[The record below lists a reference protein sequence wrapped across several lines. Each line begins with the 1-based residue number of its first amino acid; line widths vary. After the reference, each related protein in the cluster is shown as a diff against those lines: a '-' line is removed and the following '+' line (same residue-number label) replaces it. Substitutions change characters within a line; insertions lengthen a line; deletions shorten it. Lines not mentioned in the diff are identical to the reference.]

1 MADALCRLPRVL
13 LDGRPAARA
22 LLCGSNAH
30 PGLRGEALFYPYQDG
45 TLLLIRALGLPGDG
59 FYACHIHALGDCC
72 TGGDVAFHCAGPHY
86 DPEGREHPNHAG
98 DLPVLLSSGGRAL
111 SLVYT
116 GRFQPGQVLGRS
128 VVLHALPDDYR
139 SQPTGAAGARM
150 ACHAGPAFCSL
161 LSIVSCF
168 AIPRSPPAPRRPRP
182 VRRCSTRSAPLRR
195 IWRPRGS
202 SSARFLGCKPLPRR

>member
-1 MADALCRLPRVL
+1 MC
-13 LDGRPAARA
+13 
-22 LLCGSNAH
+22 
-30 PGLRGEALFYPYQDG
+30 
-45 TLLLIRALGLPGDG
+45 IRDRPGDG

-128 VVLHALPDDYR
+128 VVLHALPEMCIRDSIGIALGYLLSLILGKAMYDLILY
-139 SQPTGAAGARM
+139 PDALVTAGAF
-150 ACHAGPAFCSL
+150 AFSVAIGIVFGIYPAAKASGL
-161 LSIVSCF
+161 Q
-168 AIPRSPPAPRRPRP
+168 P
-182 VRRCSTRSAPLRR
+182 VDALR
-195 IWRPRGS
+195 
-202 SSARFLGCKPLPRR
+202 AD

>member
-86 DPEGREHPNHAG
+86 DPEISPSCSPA
-98 DLPVLLSSGGRAL
+98 AA
-111 SLVYT
+111 
-116 GRFQPGQVLGRS
+116 GRS
-128 VVLHALPDDYR
+128 P
-139 SQPTGAAGARM
+139 SCIPAGFSPGR
-150 ACHAGPAFCSL
+150 CWAGRWYSTLCPMTTA
-161 LSIVSCF
+161 V
-168 AIPRSPPAPRRPRP
+168 SPPAPPGAALP
-182 VRRCSTRSAPLRR
+182 AASSPLWPEPGPHGLSCGPGFLLSIIYCILFCYPTVTTRTTASPPSAPL
-195 IWRPRGS
+195 
-202 SSARFLGCKPLPRR
+202 

>member
-139 SQPTGAAGARM
+139 SQHRRRRGPHCLRRHLPCGLSRARM

-161 LSIVSCF
+161 FIYCILFCYPTVTTRTT
-168 AIPRSPPAPRRPRP
+168 ASPP
-182 VRRCSTRSAPLRR
+182 SAPL
-195 IWRPRGS
+195 
-202 SSARFLGCKPLPRR
+202 

>member
-86 DPEGREHPNHAG
+86 DPEAASTRTTREISPSCSPA
-98 DLPVLLSSGGRAL
+98 AA
-111 SLVYT
+111 
-116 GRFQPGQVLGRS
+116 GRS
-128 VVLHALPDDYR
+128 P
-139 SQPTGAAGARM
+139 SCIPAGFSPGR
-150 ACHAGPAFCSL
+150 CWAGRWYSTLCPMTTA
-161 LSIVSCF
+161 V
-168 AIPRSPPAPRRPRP
+168 SPPAPPGAALP
-182 VRRCSTRSAPLRR
+182 AASSPLWPEPGPHGLSCGPGFLLSIIYCILFCYPTVTTRTTASPPSAPL
-195 IWRPRGS
+195 
-202 SSARFLGCKPLPRR
+202 

>member
-116 GRFQPGQVLGRS
+116 GRFQPGQVLGRCGLS
-128 VVLHALPDDYR
+128 R
-139 SQPTGAAGARM
+139 ARM

-161 LSIVSCF
+161 FIYCILFCYPTVTTRTT
-168 AIPRSPPAPRRPRP
+168 ASPP
-182 VRRCSTRSAPLRR
+182 SAPL
-195 IWRPRGS
+195 
-202 SSARFLGCKPLPRR
+202 

>member
-72 TGGDVAFHCAGPHY
+72 TGGRRGLSLRRSPLRSGRPRAPEPRGRSPRPALQRRPGALPRVYRPISARAGAGPVGGT
-86 DPEGREHPNHAG
+86 PRSARR
-98 DLPVLLSSGGRAL
+98 LPQSAHRRRRGPHCLRRHLPCGLSR
-111 SLVYT
+111 
-116 GRFQPGQVLGRS
+116 
-128 VVLHALPDDYR
+128 
-139 SQPTGAAGARM
+139 ARM

-161 LSIVSCF
+161 FIYCILFCYPTVTTRTT
-168 AIPRSPPAPRRPRP
+168 ASPP
-182 VRRCSTRSAPLRR
+182 SAPL
-195 IWRPRGS
+195 
-202 SSARFLGCKPLPRR
+202 

>member
-72 TGGDVAFHCAGPHY
+72 TGGD
-86 DPEGREHPNHAG
+86 
-98 DLPVLLSSGGRAL
+98 LPVLLSSGGRAL

-139 SQPTGAAGARM
+139 SQPTGAAGGRI
-150 ACHAGPAFCSL
+150 ACGV
-161 LSIVSCF
+161 I
-168 AIPRSPPAPRRPRP
+168 SPVA
-182 VRRCSTRSAPLRR
+182 
-195 IWRPRGS
+195 
-202 SSARFLGCKPLPRR
+202 

>member
-86 DPEGREHPNHAG
+86 D
-98 DLPVLLSSGGRAL
+98 LPR
-111 SLVYT
+111 VY
-116 GRFQPGQVLGRS
+116 RPVSAR
-128 VVLHALPDDYR
+128 
-139 SQPTGAAGARM
+139 AGA
-150 ACHAGPAFCSL
+150 GP
-161 LSIVSCF
+161 VGGT
-168 AIPRSPPAPRRPRP
+168 PRS
-182 VRRCSTRSAPLRR
+182 
-195 IWRPRGS
+195 
-202 SSARFLGCKPLPRR
+202 AR

>member
-98 DLPVLLSSGGRAL
+98 ISPSCSPAAA
-111 SLVYT
+111 
-116 GRFQPGQVLGRS
+116 GRS
-128 VVLHALPDDYR
+128 P
-139 SQPTGAAGARM
+139 SCIPAGFSPGR
-150 ACHAGPAFCSL
+150 CWAGRWYSTLCPMTTA
-161 LSIVSCF
+161 V
-168 AIPRSPPAPRRPRP
+168 SPPAPPGAALP
-182 VRRCSTRSAPLRR
+182 AASSPLWPEPGPHGLSCGPGFLLSIIYCILFCYPTVTTRTTASPPSAPL
-195 IWRPRGS
+195 
-202 SSARFLGCKPLPRR
+202 

>member
-98 DLPVLLSSGGRAL
+98 DLPVLLSSGGR
-111 SLVYT
+111 
-116 GRFQPGQVLGRS
+116 
-128 VVLHALPDDYR
+128 DYN
-139 SQPTGAAGARM
+139 PINIRM
-150 ACHAGPAFCSL
+150 
-161 LSIVSCF
+161 
-168 AIPRSPPAPRRPRP
+168 
-182 VRRCSTRSAPLRR
+182 
-195 IWRPRGS
+195 
-202 SSARFLGCKPLPRR
+202 